1 MLSRG
6 LRIDPKKKDK
16 LAWFVDLC
24 GNMSVF
30 GKVEDLIVGHDIKG
44 LPVIRGTKG
53 KLLTGVPLKEQEIEM
68 ETQVFG

>member
-1 MLSRG
+1 MLELGTCMDFS
-6 LRIDPKKKDK
+6 
-16 LAWFVDLC
+16 
-24 GNMSVF
+24 